1 MRLTSRFRRLVGL
14 LMLTSPMACG
24 RDAPAPPPPRAV
36 ELTGTTSER
45 IAQVRRTLDVPPA
58 LAATILDA
66 NSIEERLGGGTLGP
80 SDFAGYLMLR
90 VSPGSLAQWRASLTP
105 VPARPEP
112 AVFDGPST
120 PVSWWVSRSD
130 FPALQFFDA
139 EQLTGRMNSWVGVH
153 AASATIYIHF
163 VTQ

>member
-1 MRLTSRFRRLVGL
+1 MRLRSRFRCLVGL
-14 LMLTSPMACG
+14 LLLASPAACR
-24 RDAPAPPPPRAV
+24 RDAPPPPPPRAV

-66 NSIEERLGGGTLGP
+66 HSIEERLGVGTLGP
-80 SDFAGYLMLR
+80 SDFAGFQMLR
-90 VSPGSLAQWRASLTP
+90 VSPASLAQWRASLTP
-105 VPARPEP
+105 VPVRPEP
-112 AVFDGPST
+112 AVVNGPST

-130 FPALQFFDA
+130 FPALQFFYA
-139 EQLTGRMNSWVGVH
+139 EQVTGRMNSWLGMH